1 MIRGGGGKY
10 FLELSPLEWRGIE
23 GRIKRLFLLLRS
35 KLRLKILLVDFVPG
49 TNPPNAASYPGASLL
64 DMGAQGRK
72 GRRKEERR
80 LADFVF
86 KMAESVMAD
95 DYAIFKNE
103 FRPVNLAF
111 LEEKIVCPHPSC
123 EGEAVFCQKNRL

>member
-1 MIRGGGGKY
+1 MY
-10 FLELSPLEWRGIE
+10 TM
-23 GRIKRLFLLLRS
+23 RS
-35 KLRLKILLVDFVPG
+35 
-49 TNPPNAASYPGASLL
+49 ASYPGASLL

-123 EGEAVFCQKNRL
+123 EGEAVFCQKNRLQQHYRLRQPETSF

>member
-1 MIRGGGGKY
+1 MPVSHPTHTPFI
-10 FLELSPLEWRGIE
+10 
-23 GRIKRLFLLLRS
+23 
-35 KLRLKILLVDFVPG
+35 FVSLAPA
-49 TNPPNAASYPGASLL
+49 PASASYPGASLL

-123 EGEAVFCQKNRL
+123 EGEAVFFQKNGLQQHYRLRQPETSF